1 MFGFLAIN
9 YLLHIFVI
17 GTLSIIQTYLT
28 LSNQNYEWWWRA
40 FLTGFSGCIYCFI
53 YSMYYLITEMEID
66 LISSDLVYIL
76 YMLVVSV
83 SIFMLPIAFVVA
95 AGIVWFAAYDK
106 EKE

>member
-1 MFGFLAIN
+1 MTPSALFI
-9 YLLHIFVI
+9 
-17 GTLSIIQTYLT
+17 
-28 LSNQNYEWWWRA
+28 RA
-40 FLTGFSGCIYCFI
+40 FFMREVF
-53 YSMYYLITEMEID
+53 MKNLIETMQYIFAAVV
-66 LISSDLVYIL
+66 LFMLVYIL

>member
-1 MFGFLAIN
+1 MGRNLTPYQIPDGMTPLA
-9 YLLHIFVI
+9 LF
-17 GTLSIIQTYLT
+17 T
-28 LSNQNYEWWWRA
+28 RA
-40 FLTGFSGCIYCFI
+40 FFMREVFMKS
-53 YSMYYLITEMEID
+53 LIETMQYIFAAVV
-66 LISSDLVYIL
+66 LFMLVYIL

>member
-1 MFGFLAIN
+1 MKNLIETMQ
-9 YLLHIFVI
+9 YIFAAVV
-17 GTLSIIQTYLT
+17 L
-28 LSNQNYEWWWRA
+28 
-40 FLTGFSGCIYCFI
+40 F
-53 YSMYYLITEMEID
+53 M
-66 LISSDLVYIL
+66 LVYIL

>member
-1 MFGFLAIN
+1 MTSSALFI
-9 YLLHIFVI
+9 
-17 GTLSIIQTYLT
+17 
-28 LSNQNYEWWWRA
+28 RA
-40 FLTGFSGCIYCFI
+40 FFYARGF
-53 YSMYYLITEMEID
+53 MKNLIETMQYIFAAVV
-66 LISSDLVYIL
+66 LFMLVYIL